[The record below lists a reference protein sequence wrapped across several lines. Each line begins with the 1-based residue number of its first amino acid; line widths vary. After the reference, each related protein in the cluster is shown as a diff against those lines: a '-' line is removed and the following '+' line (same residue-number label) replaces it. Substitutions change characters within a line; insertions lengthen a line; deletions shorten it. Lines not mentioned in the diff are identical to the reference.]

1 MTNRLI
7 TKSTGL
13 SWVIAILL
21 STSGLGVLLGFFLL
35 LEFSPLFI
43 LLFNI
48 TIPLVVFFFT
58 PLFRLA
64 GIYDYLSPMLLAIPK
79 GKKRYDIHNGTSFD
93 YLLNMRG
100 VKIGREWQNRLLYF
114 YMEGFLEIIRRVEEG
129 EIPEDIV
136 IKGSSYF
143 FSDNSAKRLG
153 FSLEKA
159 SGFVTYNIITD
170 YLDLTWMYSCA
181 KGKLSFPSIK
191 NVKAAVTTG
200 KELSLHK
207 VQILILQK
215 RLQRYGT

>member
-1 MTNRLI
+1 MDSSPVFLFMF
-7 TKSTGL
+7 
-13 SWVIAILL
+13 
-21 STSGLGVLLGFFLL
+21 GF
-35 LEFSPLFI
+35 I
-43 LLFNI
+43 
-48 TIPLVVFFFT
+48 IPLCIFCIT
-58 PLFRLA
+58 PLLRLA

-153 FSLEKA
+153 FTLEKA

-200 KELSLHK
+200 KELCLHK
-207 VQILILQK
+207 DQILILHK
-215 RLQRYGT
+215 RLRKYGT